1 MHSDPL
7 AAPGVVEQLASR
19 LEECTNAIEKS
30 RKFVSVS
37 TVNELHSRR
46 RSLIPLTAMAAPI
59 ADSMDLGSAAFV
71 NQTPAPASSSRPE
84 VKSKNTSPLSLDALS
99 DAFSRW
105 NEALADLNEQF
116 EGVVLAAKTDPE
128 SGVVREVL
136 ERLTQKTI
144 DGVDAA
150 HSLDPTT
157 HSADSSSSA
166 KVHDRHHR
174 QHSNQKH
181 ERDRQRKMAFA
192 AAEEA
197 AAAEAAES
205 RKKAAVAA
213 AVAAA
218 AAAAEGQSGSA
229 SGPSARR
236 KSPTNRRASISSVV
250 SSRPEPDM
258 MTEGHRIEE
267 DKQLMQ
273 VINEEMELRQLQTVL
288 AEAQFANHR
297 EVRQLQRRLAA
308 EDARVKPSDLEG
320 LENDMMALEDQY
332 SAAAWSKHEVI
343 R

>member
-1 MHSDPL
+1 MHGDPL
-7 AAPGVVEQLASR
+7 AERGVVEQLAAR
-19 LEECTNAIEKS
+19 LEACTNVIENS
-30 RKFVSVS
+30 RKFVSTS
-37 TVNELHSRR
+37 TVHELHSRR
-46 RSLIPLTAMAAPI
+46 RSVIPLRMNTQTLAESI
-59 ADSMDLGSAAFV
+59 DLDGAENS
-71 NQTPAPASSSRPE
+71 NETPVPVAKPKPRRLISLS
-84 VKSKNTSPLSLDALS
+84 SLDTLT
-99 DAFSRW
+99 DAFNRW

-128 SGVVREVL
+128 SGVVREIL
-136 ERLTQKTI
+136 ERLTQTTI

-150 HSLDPTT
+150 HASESSTR
-157 HSADSSSSA
+157 SADSSN
-166 KVHDRHHR
+166 KKNRDTGQR
-174 QHSNQKH
+174 QHSTQKH

-197 AAAEAAES
+197 AAAEAVEN
-205 RKKAAVAA
+205 RKKAAIAAA

-218 AAAAEGQSGSA
+218 TTTATEVQTGSA

-236 KSPTNRRASISSVV
+236 KSPTNRIASISSSTVL
-250 SSRPEPDM
+250 PESGI
-258 MTEGHRIEE
+258 TQSQNIEDDE
-267 DKQLMQ
+267 QLMQ

-308 EDARVKPSDLEG
+308 EDARVKLSDLEG